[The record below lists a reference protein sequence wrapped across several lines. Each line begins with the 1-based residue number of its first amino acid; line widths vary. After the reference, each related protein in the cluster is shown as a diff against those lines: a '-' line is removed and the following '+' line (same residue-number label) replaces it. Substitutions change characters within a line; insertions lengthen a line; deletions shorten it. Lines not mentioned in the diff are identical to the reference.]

1 MSNNKA
7 ETLAHRTDWGEVD
20 PRTYPLVGTVRL
32 LSENIG
38 SSERVSQ
45 ANRLIHAVD
54 AMCESEG
61 ENRVRV
67 HLTVTPGGNPRK
79 AVEVRIQPLT
89 RVNEAADK
97 ALAAKV
103 VARWS
108 EIMAKGEGRWV
119 AA

>member
-1 MSNNKA
+1 MSSTKA

-54 AMCESEG
+54 AMCETEG

-67 HLTVTPGGNPRK
+67 HLTVAPGGDARK
-79 AVEVRIQPLT
+79 LVEVRIQPLT
-89 RVNEAADK
+89 QISDAADK
-97 ALAAKV
+97 ALADKI

-108 EIMAKGEGRWV
+108 EIMAKGEGRWT